1 MLPMQPAAK
10 PRDMDMSIDMSATDR
25 LNAVPISGP
34 QLEAALEILA
44 ALPAHLRA
52 GPAAQALAL
61 QAYAREA
68 GFEEDAAS
76 AALHARVAAL
86 AKWTAAHDPDR
97 QSDARSVLEA
107 VARFP
112 LGETEAGIGFEPGG
126 FQALILF
133 IDELPW

>member
-1 MLPMQPAAK
+1 MLPMQPAAVD
-10 PRDMDMSIDMSATDR
+10 RDRDMSATDR
-25 LNAVPISGP
+25 LNAVPVSGP

-52 GPAAQALAL
+52 QPAAQALAL

-76 AALHARVAAL
+76 AALHARVTAL
-86 AKWTAAHDPDR
+86 AKWTAAHDPER

-107 VARFP
+107 AARFP
-112 LGETEAGIGFEPGG
+112 LGETEEGIGFEPGG
-126 FQALILF
+126 FQELILF
-133 IDELPW
+133 IDDLPW

>member
-1 MLPMQPAAK
+1 MQQAAM
-10 PRDMDMSIDMSATDR
+10 PHSTEPSAADR
-25 LNAVPISGP
+25 LNAVPVSGP

-52 GPAAQALAL
+52 RPVAQALTL
-61 QAYAREA
+61 QAYASEA

-76 AALHARVAAL
+76 AALHARVTAL
-86 AKWTAAHDPDR
+86 AKWTAAHDPER

-107 VARFP
+107 AARFP

-126 FQALILF
+126 FQELILF
-133 IDELPW
+133 IDDLPW